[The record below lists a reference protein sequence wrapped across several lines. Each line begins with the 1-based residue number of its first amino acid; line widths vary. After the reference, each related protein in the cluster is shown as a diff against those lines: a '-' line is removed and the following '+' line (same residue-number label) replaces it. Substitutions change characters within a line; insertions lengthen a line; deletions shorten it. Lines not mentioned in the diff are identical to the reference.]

1 MTSQTAAARTT
12 KKKQK
17 KEEAAAVAV
26 IGLGKAG
33 LPLAAVIADSGFKVT
48 GIDIDEARCRRI
60 NQGENPIGEEPGL
73 DELIR
78 KHGGKNL
85 TASPNY
91 SDASHCTLFIV
102 IVPLFLDED
111 NSPDF
116 SVMSAAFKGVAR
128 VLKRNDI
135 VVLETTVP
143 PTTTENLVRNW
154 LEEVSNLKLGD
165 FHLAFSPER
174 IMTGVSI
181 SRLREFPKIIGGV
194 DGESGKQAFQIY
206 RQFIPNLKQVSS
218 ARAAEFIKVI
228 EGCYRDT
235 NVALA
240 NELLQ
245 IADSLNIDFYEAREA
260 ANHKYCDIH
269 LPSTGVG
276 GHCIPVYPWFLIKE
290 MEKKEQ
296 FSHTQLLR
304 TARKIND
311 EMINYWANKIVQECL
326 KINKPLS
333 KVKICIKGLTYR
345 KGVKET
351 YHSRNLAL
359 AQLLAK
365 KGLDT
370 YAYDELLTPKEI
382 EKFGLKPLQPSKA
395 DIIFDSFNLT
405 INNTQTHHE

>member
-1 MTSQTAAARTT
+1 MTPQTNKTTTTQT
-12 KKKQK
+12 KK
-17 KEEAAAVAV
+17 ERIAV

-33 LPLAAVIADSGFKVT
+33 LPLASVIADSGFKVT
-48 GIDIDEARCRRI
+48 GIDIDAERCRRI
-60 NQGENPIGEEPGL
+60 NEGENPLGEEPGL

-85 TASPNY
+85 TASTNY
-91 SDASHCTLFIV
+91 RDASQCTLFIV
-102 IVPLFLDED
+102 IVPLFLDKD
-111 NSPDF
+111 NTPDF
-116 SVMSAAFKGVAR
+116 SALSAAFKGVAK
-128 VLKRNDI
+128 VLKQNDT

-143 PTTTENLVRNW
+143 PTTTETLVRNW
-154 LEEVSNLKLGD
+154 LEEGSHLKLGD

-174 IMTGVSI
+174 IMTGFSI
-181 SRLREFPKIIGGV
+181 SRLREFPKVIGGV
-194 DGESGKQAFQIY
+194 DEASGRQAFRIY

-228 EGCYRDT
+228 EGCYRDV

-240 NELLQ
+240 NELFQ
-245 IADSLNIDFYEAREA
+245 VADSLNIDFYEAREA

-269 LPSTGVG
+269 LHSTGVG
-276 GHCIPVYPWFLIKE
+276 GHCIPVYPWFLVKE
-290 MEKKEQ
+290 MEQREKYSQ
-296 FSHTQLLR
+296 ARLLR
-304 TARKIND
+304 TSREVND
-311 EMINYWANKIVQECL
+311 EMINFWASKIIQECL
-326 KINKPLS
+326 NLNKPLS

-359 AQLLAK
+359 AQLLTK

-370 YAYDELLTPKEI
+370 YAYDELLTEKEI

-395 DIIFDSFNLT
+395 DITFDTFQLT
-405 INNTQTHHE
+405 INT

>member
-1 MTSQTAAARTT
+1 MTPQTT
-12 KKKQK
+12 KKTTTQTK
-17 KEEAAAVAV
+17 KERIAV

-33 LPLAAVIADSGFKVT
+33 LPLASVIADSGFKVT
-48 GIDIDEARCRRI
+48 GIDIDAERCRRI
-60 NQGENPIGEEPGL
+60 NKGENPLGEEPGL
-73 DELIR
+73 DELIQ

-85 TASPNY
+85 TTSTNY
-91 SDASHCTLFIV
+91 HDASHCTLFIV
-102 IVPLFLDED
+102 IVPLFLDKD
-111 NSPDF
+111 NTPDF
-116 SVMSAAFKGVAR
+116 SAISAAFKGVAK
-128 VLKRNDI
+128 VLKQNDT

-143 PTTTENLVRNW
+143 PTTTETLVRNW
-154 LEEVSNLKLGD
+154 LEEGSHLKLGD

-174 IMTGVSI
+174 IMTGFSI
-181 SRLREFPKIIGGV
+181 SRLREFPKVIGGV
-194 DGESGKQAFQIY
+194 DEKSGRQAFRIY

-228 EGCYRDT
+228 EGCYRDV

-240 NELLQ
+240 NELFQ
-245 IADSLNIDFYEAREA
+245 IADSLTIDFYEAREA

-276 GHCIPVYPWFLIKE
+276 GHCIPVYPWFLVKE
-290 MEKKEQ
+290 MERREK
-296 FSHTQLLR
+296 FSYAQLLR
-304 TARKIND
+304 TARVTND
-311 EMINYWANKIVQECL
+311 EMINFWAGKIIRECL
-326 KINKPLS
+326 NLNKPLS

-351 YHSRNLAL
+351 YHSRNFAL

-395 DIIFDSFNLT
+395 DIVFDSFNL
-405 INNTQTHHE
+405 IINTQTHHQ

>member
-1 MTSQTAAARTT
+1 MNPQTTTTKAKTQKTKT
-12 KKKQK
+12 KKKEK
-17 KEEAAAVAV
+17 IAV

-33 LPLAAVIADSGFKVT
+33 LPLAAVIADSGFTVT
-48 GIDIDEARCRRI
+48 GIDIDAERCRRI
-60 NQGENPIGEEPGL
+60 NKGENPLGEEPGL
-73 DELIR
+73 DELIQ

-85 TASPNY
+85 TASTDY
-91 SDASHCTLFIV
+91 RDASQCTLFTV
-102 IVPLFLDED
+102 IVPLFLDKD
-111 NSPDF
+111 NTPDF
-116 SVMSAAFKGVAR
+116 SALSTAFKGVAQ
-128 VLKRNDI
+128 VLKRDDT
-135 VVLETTVP
+135 VVLETTVS
-143 PTTTENLVRNW
+143 PTTTETLVRNW
-154 LEEVSNLKLGD
+154 LEEGSRLKLGD
-165 FHLAFSPER
+165 FNLAFSPER
-174 IMTGVSI
+174 IMTGFSI

-194 DGESGKQAFQIY
+194 DEKSGEQAYQLY
-206 RQFIPNLKQVSS
+206 RQFIPNLKKVSS

-228 EGCYRDT
+228 EGCYRDV

-240 NELLQ
+240 NELFQ

-290 MEKKEQ
+290 MERKEKYD
-296 FSHTQLLR
+296 STKLLR
-304 TARKIND
+304 TARETND
-311 EMINYWANKIVQECL
+311 EMINFWAGKITQKCL
-326 KINKPLS
+326 ELNKPLA
-333 KVKICIKGLTYR
+333 KIKICINGLTYR

-359 AQLLAK
+359 TQHLTK
-365 KGLDT
+365 KGLNT

-405 INNTQTHHE
+405 INTQTPRK

>member
-1 MTSQTAAARTT
+1 M
-12 KKKQK
+12 
-17 KEEAAAVAV
+17 
-26 IGLGKAG
+26 GLGKAG
-33 LPLAAVIADSGFKVT
+33 LPLASVIADSGFKVT
-48 GIDIDEARCRRI
+48 GIDIDAERCRRI
-60 NQGENPIGEEPGL
+60 NKGENPLGEEPGL
-73 DELIR
+73 DELIQ

-85 TASPNY
+85 TTSTNY
-91 SDASHCTLFIV
+91 HDASHCTLFIV
-102 IVPLFLDED
+102 IVPLFLDKD
-111 NSPDF
+111 NTPDF
-116 SVMSAAFKGVAR
+116 SAISAAFKGVAK
-128 VLKRNDI
+128 VLKQNDT

-143 PTTTENLVRNW
+143 PTTTETLVRNW
-154 LEEVSNLKLGD
+154 LEEGSHLKLGD

-174 IMTGVSI
+174 IMTGFSI
-181 SRLREFPKIIGGV
+181 SRLREFPKVIGGV
-194 DGESGKQAFQIY
+194 DEKSGRQAFRIY

-228 EGCYRDT
+228 EGCYRDV

-240 NELLQ
+240 NELFQ
-245 IADSLNIDFYEAREA
+245 IADSLTIDFYEAREA

-276 GHCIPVYPWFLIKE
+276 GHCIPVYPWFLVKE
-290 MEKKEQ
+290 MERREK
-296 FSHTQLLR
+296 FSYAQLLR
-304 TARKIND
+304 TARVTND
-311 EMINYWANKIVQECL
+311 EMINFWAGKIIRECL
-326 KINKPLS
+326 NLNKPLS

-351 YHSRNLAL
+351 YHSRNFAL

-395 DIIFDSFNLT
+395 DIVFDSFNL
-405 INNTQTHHE
+405 IINTQTHHQ

>member
-1 MTSQTAAARTT
+1 MTPQTAITKT
-12 KKKQK
+12 KKK
-17 KEEAAAVAV
+17 AVAVAV

-48 GIDIDEARCRRI
+48 GIDIDAERCHRI
-60 NQGENPIGEEPGL
+60 NKGENPIGEEPGL
-73 DELIR
+73 DELIK

-85 TASPNY
+85 TASTNY
-91 SDASHCTLFIV
+91 SDASQSTLFIV
-102 IVPLFLDED
+102 IVPLFLNKD
-111 NSPDF
+111 NTPDF
-116 SVMSAAFKGVAR
+116 SVLSAAFKGVAK
-128 VLKRNDI
+128 VLKREDT

-143 PTTTENLVRNW
+143 PTTTETLIRKL
-154 LEEVSNLKLGD
+154 LEEGSHLKLGD

-174 IMTGVSI
+174 IMTGFSI
-181 SRLREFPKIIGGV
+181 SRLREFPKVIGGV
-194 DGESGKQAFQIY
+194 DEKSGEQAFQIY
-206 RQFIPNLKQVSS
+206 RQFIPNLKKVSS

-228 EGCYRDT
+228 EGCYRDV

-240 NELLQ
+240 NELFQ

-290 MEKKEQ
+290 MEQQEK
-296 FSHTQLLR
+296 FSQTQLLKTSR
-304 TARKIND
+304 EVND
-311 EMINYWANKIVQECL
+311 EMINFWAAKIIQQCL
-326 KINKPLS
+326 DLNKPLA
-333 KVKICIKGLTYR
+333 KIKICVNGLTYR

-359 AQLLAK
+359 AQLLTK

-370 YAYDELLTPKEI
+370 YAHDELLTQKEI

-405 INNTQTHHE
+405 ISTNQ

>member
-1 MTSQTAAARTT
+1 MTPQTT
-12 KKKQK
+12 KKTTTQTK
-17 KEEAAAVAV
+17 KERIAV

-48 GIDIDEARCRRI
+48 GIDIDPERCRRI
-60 NQGENPIGEEPGL
+60 NKGENPLSEEPGL
-73 DELIR
+73 DELIQ

-85 TASPNY
+85 TTSTNY
-91 SDASHCTLFIV
+91 SDASQCTLFTV
-102 IVPLFLDED
+102 IVPLFLNKD
-111 NSPDF
+111 NTPDF
-116 SVMSAAFKGVAR
+116 SALSAAFKGVAK
-128 VLKRNDI
+128 VLKRGDT

-143 PTTTENLVRNW
+143 PTTTETLVQNL
-154 LEEVSNLKLGD
+154 LEEESHLKLGD

-174 IMTGVSI
+174 IMTGFSI
-181 SRLREFPKIIGGV
+181 SRLREFPKVIGGV
-194 DGESGKQAFQIY
+194 DEKSGEQAFQIY

-218 ARAAEFIKVI
+218 ARTAEFIKVI
-228 EGCYRDT
+228 EGCYRDV

-290 MEKKEQ
+290 MEGKEK
-296 FSHTQLLR
+296 FSYAQLLR
-304 TARKIND
+304 TSREVND
-311 EMINYWANKIVQECL
+311 EMISFWAGKIIQKCL
-326 KINKPLS
+326 ELNKPLA
-333 KVKICIKGLTYR
+333 KIKICVNGLTYR

-370 YAYDELLTPKEI
+370 YAHDELLTPKEI

-405 INNTQTHHE
+405 INTQTHQSK